1 MLTFNTH
8 HTSRSNEHLSLL
20 ITFHEPTNISP
31 TPPISQTLKQ
41 NFCQFIPEPLLEAPN
56 SELRACEEVVQSKFK
71 ESHTCNTQIS
81 KGKEKKTV
89 SKFKGDLFDWKI
101 LFQPKLKQ
109 KEDVVT

>member
-41 NFCQFIPEPLLEAPN
+41 TFCQSIPEPLLKAPN
-56 SELRACEEVVQSKFK
+56 SELRACEEVVRSKSK
-71 ESHTCNTQIS
+71 ESPMCNTQIS
-81 KGKEKKTV
+81 KGKENKRV
-89 SKFKGDLFDWKI
+89 SKIRGDLFDWLI
-101 LFQPKLKQ
+101 LFQPK
-109 KEDVVT
+109 